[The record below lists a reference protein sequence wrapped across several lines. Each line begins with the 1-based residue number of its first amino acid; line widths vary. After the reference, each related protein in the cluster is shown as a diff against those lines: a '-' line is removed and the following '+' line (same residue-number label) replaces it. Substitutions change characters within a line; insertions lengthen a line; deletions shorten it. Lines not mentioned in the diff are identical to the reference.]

1 MLWNVENGKTNG
13 ITNWSKVCERYNSNK
28 LEWIHIII
36 FKLVWINP
44 LGGFQTLA
52 TNGLNPSVFS
62 SNLLLA
68 SQELFSNNYKNL
80 SGIDICSNSQK
91 FVAKYLFKYS

>member
-13 ITNWSKVCERYNSNK
+13 ITNWSKLCERYNSNK
-28 LEWIHIII
+28 LEWIHILI

-44 LGGFQTLA
+44 LVGSQTLT
-52 TNGLNPSVFS
+52 TNGLHPSVFS

-68 SQELFSNNYKNL
+68 PQELFSNNYKKV
-80 SGIDICSNSQK
+80 SGIDIFSNSQK
-91 FVAKYLFKYS
+91 FVAKYLFKDS

>member
-13 ITNWSKVCERYNSNK
+13 ITNWSKVCERHNSNK

-68 SQELFSNNYKNL
+68 SQELFFNNYKKL
-80 SGIDICSNSQK
+80 SGIDIFSNSQK
-91 FVAKYLFKYS
+91 FVAKYLFKDS